1 MDMSL
6 RPFIAGLLLIASF
19 SAIADTRVITLQN
32 RTSADLLPI
41 AQNFIGKNGKVSA
54 YDNQLIVEAA
64 PSKIKNLED
73 LLAQLDQPAKRLLIS
88 VDTSDSNLANTDPN
102 TRVISTASRDGGTQQ
117 IQTSEGTPAFIQIGQ
132 SVPLTSTQTDAYGR
146 LLTQT
151 DYRNVTRGFYV
162 TASVTGET
170 VHLAISTTRDRMSQE
185 QPDVVNTQST
195 DTQVSGPL
203 GQWITLA
210 GINGQNQT
218 DNQAQTRSYST
229 QGRDDLKLRVKVDAL
244 DQKGQN

>member
-1 MDMSL
+1 MSL

-41 AQNFIGKNGKVSA
+41 AQNFIGKSGKVSA
-54 YDNQLIVEAA
+54 YGNQLIVEAA
-64 PSKIKNLED
+64 PSKIQNLED
-73 LLAQLDQPAKRLLIS
+73 LLAQLDTPARRLLIT
-88 VDTSDSNLANTDPN
+88 VDTRDNNLANNAPN

-117 IQTSEGTPAFIQIGQ
+117 IQTSEGTPAFIQTGQ

-185 QPDVVNTQST
+185 QPDVVNIQSS

-210 GINGQNQT
+210 GINGRNQV
-218 DNQAQTRSYST
+218 DNPAQTRSYST
-229 QGRDDLKLRVKVDAL
+229 QSRDDVTVRVKVDVL